1 MLERR
6 VEEIE
11 EERRSWGRSEGEKRR
26 GEKEKGK
33 GGGEVD
39 ANGGHEEDLKDVSCF
54 EVHSWN
60 RGSAEIMLYRE
71 QISIKMERRRKEWWG
86 C

>member
-1 MLERR
+1 
-6 VEEIE
+6 
-11 EERRSWGRSEGEKRR
+11 
-26 GEKEKGK
+26 
-33 GGGEVD
+33 VD

-86 C
+86 CWGIAMVWIGLVEMMMIKKERWVLELN